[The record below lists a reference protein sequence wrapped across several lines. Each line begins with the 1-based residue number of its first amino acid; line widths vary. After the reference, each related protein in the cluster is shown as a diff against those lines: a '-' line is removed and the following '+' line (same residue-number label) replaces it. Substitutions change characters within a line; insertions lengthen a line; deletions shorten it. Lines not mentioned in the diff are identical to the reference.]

1 MNVYKIFLIFVPL
14 IMFARINPFEPVV
27 TPENIKIKKPEYFR
41 ETKVYLPSDARVLKK
56 IVFVYQTLESDIK
69 QKEVNINKA
78 VDFHSPIIVS
88 HLKINY
94 PAKILSFPAFKLYIK
109 NKKLFFAT
117 KDKLLRVFFLAK
129 PFRLVLDFKRN
140 ADFLTIQK
148 TLKNSFVKK
157 VVVGSH
163 SGFYRVVVYFD
174 AKYSYNVK
182 KDINGVLI
190 ELK

>member
-1 MNVYKIFLIFVPL
+1 MNIYKFFLIFVPL
-14 IMFARINPFEPVV
+14 ILFARINPFEPVV
-27 TPENIKIKKPEYFR
+27 TPENIKIKKPKYFH
-41 ETKVYLPSDARVLKK
+41 EVKVYLPSDARVLKK
-56 IVFVYQTLESDIK
+56 IVFVYQTLESDVK
-69 QKEVNINKA
+69 QKEVQINKA
-78 VDFHSPIIVS
+78 VDFHSPIIVT
-88 HLKINY
+88 HMKKTF
-94 PAKILSFPAFKLYIK
+94 PVKVLSFPTFKLYIK
-109 NKKLFFAT
+109 NKKLFLAT

-129 PFRLVLDFKRN
+129 PFRLVLDFKRDV
-140 ADFLTIQK
+140 DFLTIQK
-148 TLKNSFVKK
+148 QIKNSFVKK

>member
-1 MNVYKIFLIFVPL
+1 MNIGKFFLIFVPL

-27 TPENIKIKKPEYFR
+27 TPENIKIKKPKYFR

-69 QKEVNINKA
+69 QKEVAINKA
-78 VDFHSPIIVS
+78 VDFHSPIVVS
-88 HLKINY
+88 HIKTDF
-94 PAKILSFPAFKLYIK
+94 PAKILSFPSFKLYIK

-148 TLKNSFVKK
+148 RVKNSFVKK